1 MMDMSKKQLEFF
13 TILIWIAVVTAAI
26 ILVIDFQIKGSILE
40 QTLGFRRQYEEYQR
54 GQKGTS
60 TASQRSDN
68 HGPNDA
74 PYPSDMVS
82 GGNALVEKA
91 SANGLNMEAG
101 SAGTARATKRKTTG
115 RPGSIPPESE

>member
-68 HGPNDA
+68 HGNNNPA
-74 PYPSDMVS
+74 YPSDMVGS
-82 GGNALVEKA
+82 GSSVVEKA
-91 SANGLNMEAG
+91 SHNGSGNEAG
-101 SAGTARATKRKTTG
+101 SAGTARAAKRKTTG